1 MVNLSNLIISHTT
14 VTRRYNE
21 SVEKRKKKL
30 WPDSGQQ
37 GRSLFGQRGSVF
49 TCKQSITDSSE
60 MVSCVR
66 QAGIGTSRLKCVQRL
81 AAEVWWRD
89 RNLLQTVSLGRSA
102 YSSQVLTVIHEK

>member
-1 MVNLSNLIISHTT
+1 MVNLSNLTISHTT

-21 SVEKRKKKL
+21 SVEEEKKTVA
-30 WPDSGQQ
+30 DSAQQ
-37 GRSLFGQRGSVF
+37 GRSLFGQRSSVF
-49 TCKQSITDSSE
+49 TFKQSITDSSE